1 MNIGKASAIFKD
13 IHNEETEVALEF
25 FLILELLVL
34 MHHHKYQEQ
43 FQQLFQHRQQVYQIL
58 LT

>member
-1 MNIGKASAIFKD
+1 MR
-13 IHNEETEVALEF
+13 HLWHEELALEF